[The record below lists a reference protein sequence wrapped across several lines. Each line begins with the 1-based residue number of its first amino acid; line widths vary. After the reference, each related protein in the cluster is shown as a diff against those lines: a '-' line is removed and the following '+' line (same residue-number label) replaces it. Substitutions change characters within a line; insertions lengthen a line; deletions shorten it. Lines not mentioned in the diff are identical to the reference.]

1 MTATAAFA
9 VESAQIIPLPP
20 IEKEV
25 TVEETPPVMV
35 AAPMSIDDMKQAIL
49 SLIQENNAEFKQ
61 FLDELMVDKNSPVVE
76 KVTEPIV
83 EIPPVEAV
91 QKEPLHWSEMAY
103 WKAYPDRKPRD
114 PREFGAEP
122 LSKEFFDGLLAFAT
136 NPETRITDDLAIYP
150 LD

>member
-20 IEKEV
+20 IEKEAAL
-25 TVEETPPVMV
+25 EETPPVMV
-35 AAPMSIDDMKQAIL
+35 AVPMSIDDIKQAIL

-103 WKAYPDRKPRD
+103 WKAYPDRKPLEVQ
-114 PREFGAEP
+114 PNPNKKKLYEAMM
-122 LSKEFFDGLLAFAT
+122 AFAT
-136 NPETRITDDLAIYP
+136 NPETRITDDMVDI
-150 LD
+150 D

>member
-9 VESAQIIPLPP
+9 VEPAPIIPLSP
-20 IEKEV
+20 IEKV
-25 TVEETPPVMV
+25 ATVEETPPVMV
-35 AAPMSIDDMKQAIL
+35 AAPMSIDDIKQAIL

-61 FLDELMVDKNSPVVE
+61 FLTELMMNQNSSIIE
-76 KVTEPIV
+76 KQAEQTVAT
-83 EIPPVEAV
+83 PPVETV
-91 QKEPLHWSEMAY
+91 PKEPLHWSEMAY

-122 LSKEFFDGLLAFAT
+122 LSKEFFEGLLAFAT
-136 NPETRITDDLAIYP
+136 NPETRITDDLAIHP

>member
-9 VESAQIIPLPP
+9 VEPAQIIPLPP
-20 IEKEV
+20 IEKAA

-35 AAPMSIDDMKQAIL
+35 AAPMSVDDIKQAIL
-49 SLIQENNAEFKQ
+49 SLIQENNAEFKH
-61 FLDELMVDKNSPVVE
+61 FLDELMVDKNLPIGE
-76 KVTEPIV
+76 KETEPTV
-83 EIPPVEAV
+83 ETLPVEAV

-103 WKAYPDRKPRD
+103 WKAYPDRKPLD
-114 PREFGAEP
+114 PRELGGEP

>member
-20 IEKEV
+20 IEKAA

-35 AAPMSIDDMKQAIL
+35 AAPMSIDDIKQAIL

-61 FLDELMVDKNSPVVE
+61 FLDELMVGKNL
-76 KVTEPIV
+76 PIV
-83 EIPPVEAV
+83 EKETEQIVEMPPVKAV

-122 LSKEFFDGLLAFAT
+122 LSKEFFEGLLAFAT
-136 NPETRITDDLAIYP
+136 NPETRITDDLAIHP